1 MKLLLG
7 ESLRLWKK
15 ICVQSQPRYREA
27 RARYA
32 PGARYAPPHVF
43 RPTPVGPLEP
53 GTQPAAESETIHRIT
68 GARSGDARGGS

>member
-1 MKLLLG
+1 MQFSVVPAYVAASNRG
-7 ESLRLWKK
+7 ER
-15 ICVQSQPRYREA
+15 VGVREA

-53 GTQPAAESETIHRIT
+53 GTQPAAKSETMYRIT
-68 GARSGDARGGS
+68 GAQEFFEIEKT

>member
-1 MKLLLG
+1 MLPNCLLA
-7 ESLRLWKK
+7 
-15 ICVQSQPRYREA
+15 REA

-53 GTQPAAESETIHRIT
+53 GTQPAAKSETMHRIT
-68 GARSGDARGGS
+68 GARSGDARGAS

>member
-1 MKLLLG
+1 MDIGPGHTRIALK
-7 ESLRLWKK
+7 
-15 ICVQSQPRYREA
+15 PRFSREA

-53 GTQPAAESETIHRIT
+53 GTQPAAKSETMHRIT
-68 GARSGDARGGS
+68 GARSGDARGAS